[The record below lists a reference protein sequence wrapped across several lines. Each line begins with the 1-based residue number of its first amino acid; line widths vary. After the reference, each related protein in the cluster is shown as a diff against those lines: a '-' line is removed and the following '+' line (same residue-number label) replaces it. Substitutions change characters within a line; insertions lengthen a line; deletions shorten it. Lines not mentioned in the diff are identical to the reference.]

1 MKKPTKIVLSV
12 VGAVLL
18 VAMGVAG
25 WVIAY
30 KFNNPEWFENAKKTA
45 FTYIENNAELQSE
58 YGEGFNYR
66 MSKYDSEFSKKE
78 GTGNFNAVFKIGN
91 DKYEINLICTDN
103 EWSVVDFKKK

>member
-18 VAMGVAG
+18 VAIGIAG
-25 WVIAY
+25 WAIAY
-30 KFNNPEWFENAKKTA
+30 KFNNPEWFENAKKIA